1 MTDTE
6 KQIKIKSFLD
16 DFKTE
21 FQNSNIVKHTA
32 FKSLVVIGSYAD
44 WIKNPNSNISPSWKS
59 VPDINIYI
67 IIDGDESDHLII
79 SNELASIYKKFVNKN
94 EINFLLDLHPFFK
107 SYGNVYE
114 DRLNLQL
121 TTRVIN
127 THNPYVYPDYC
138 WLLWKVSYLVL
149 CGDNDPFKFFTKT
162 SALRDERWIR
172 YMYMAIS
179 SYSNAV
185 HMSALSYMFES
196 DEFVFDEIYRYT
208 KEIIKDGISLG
219 IPIKD
224 NDDFDYYIVKKW
236 KSSLP
241 EFYEKHYGPKAKE
254 IILKILSYESNYF
267 ECRKTIP
274 IKTFLKDFADLKNII
289 YTNGFLNR
297 LNELHLS
304 DNNFLKVLPLWY

>member
-59 VPDINIYI
+59 
-67 IIDGDESDHLII
+67 
-79 SNELASIYKKFVNKN
+79 
-94 EINFLLDLHPFFK
+94 
-107 SYGNVYE
+107 
-114 DRLNLQL
+114 
-121 TTRVIN
+121 
-127 THNPYVYPDYC
+127 
-138 WLLWKVSYLVL
+138 
-149 CGDNDPFKFFTKT
+149 
-162 SALRDERWIR
+162 
-172 YMYMAIS
+172 
-179 SYSNAV
+179 
-185 HMSALSYMFES
+185 
-196 DEFVFDEIYRYT
+196 
-208 KEIIKDGISLG
+208 
-219 IPIKD
+219 
-224 NDDFDYYIVKKW
+224 
-236 KSSLP
+236 SLP

-274 IKTFLKDFADLKNII
+274 IKTFLKDFSDLKNII
-289 YTNGFLNR
+289 YTKGFLNR